1 MKAWFTQAVIG
12 LAMLTCTS
20 AYADGNLVQKFALV
34 IGNRDYQGRQDLL
47 ANTLRDADLMAQSL
61 KKLGFTVTQRTNL
74 DRSQMLSAI
83 SGFADQLPEGST
95 ALVYY
100 AGHGMQVGGN
110 NYLVPVDM
118 ALTSEQT
125 VPVKAYPLKTL
136 LERLS
141 ASKSAVNLVVLDAC
155 RDNPFQPRTAV
166 RYRSFANLGLAQVQ
180 APRGTLIAFS
190 TAPGQLA
197 ADGKES
203 HSVYTAALAKTIL
216 EPRLEIREIFE
227 KVASQVRKQ
236 TLDDQIPWYETSIT
250 DKYYFLP
257 PEGVSIVAGKS
268 LQVDAGR
275 SQTQPR
281 RGMEVVQSKD
291 WFSDLNKAEWNR
303 VDWEIR
309 QRVQRMTMDE
319 LPQLEHKAQGG
330 NLLAQTTLGLVY
342 KDGVGKASDSTG
354 KVMRYGANNT
364 KALQWLRKAAN
375 SGFPVAQVELGE
387 MYYAGHGVDRSLA
400 ESRRWLEKAASTDYA
415 RAKVDLF
422 QLKLETDTQSTDVQG
437 LLRDVAKAMQGTSPS
452 SRGMP

>member
-1 MKAWFTQAVIG
+1 MRAWLARVVMG

-34 IGNRDYQGRQDLL
+34 IGNRDYPGRQDLL

-83 SGFADQLPEGST
+83 SGFADQLPEGAT

-118 ALTSEQT
+118 VLTSEQT
-125 VPVKAYPLKTL
+125 VPVKAYPLKTM

-227 KVASQVRKQ
+227 KVATQVRKQ

-275 SQTQPR
+275 SQPQSR

-309 QRVQRMTMDE
+309 QRVQHMTMDE
-319 LPQLEHKAQGG
+319 LPQLEHKAKGG
-330 NLLAQTTLGLVY
+330 NLLAQTSLGLVY
-342 KDGVGKASDSTG
+342 KDGVGKASDSNGRVT
-354 KVMRYGANNT
+354 RYGANNT

-375 SGFPVAQVELGE
+375 AGFPVAQVELGE
-387 MYYAGHGVDRSLA
+387 MYYAGHGVDRNLA

-415 RAKVDLF
+415 RAKLDLL
-422 QLKLETDTQSTDVQG
+422 QLKLETDSQSVDVQG
-437 LLRDVAKAMQGTSPS
+437 LLRDVAKAMQSTS
-452 SRGMP
+452 SRATP